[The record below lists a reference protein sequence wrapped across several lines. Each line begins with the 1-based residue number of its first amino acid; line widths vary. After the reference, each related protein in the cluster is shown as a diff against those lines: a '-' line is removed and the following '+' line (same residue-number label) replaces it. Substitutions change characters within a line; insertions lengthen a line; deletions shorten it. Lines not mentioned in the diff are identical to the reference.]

1 MLCRSTGVIFS
12 NLKIIKEEQL
22 SLFEDRNREVK
33 MNHNLL
39 LIINSINKKYDS
51 HKVSF

>member
-1 MLCRSTGVIFS
+1 
-12 NLKIIKEEQL
+12 
-22 SLFEDRNREVK
+22 

-51 HKVSF
+51 HKVSFWIDLIWKWFDSKLGIIK